1 MPQPSCCCFEPKVN
15 GFHRAL
21 VFTASLSEVDWFKT
35 MQSVQPKLIC
45 CIENFNF
52 LAGNWT
58 LVLCERFML
67 INPCRAK
74 SFNDGSRALFVGF
87 NALTRIMENGFL

>member
-1 MPQPSCCCFEPKVN
+1 MG
-15 GFHRAL
+15 GFGIDRYI
-21 VFTASLSEVDWFKT
+21 TASLSEVDWFKT
-35 MQSVQPKLIC
+35 MQSVQTKLIC

-87 NALTRIMENGFL
+87 NALSRIMENGFL